1 MLIAWVFLY
10 LQKKVMMYNP
20 KLSEITPL
28 QCYKCG
34 NKQTAHRYYPTVQL
48 AIVECNKCEFRQV
61 LQKPIYDKLRIEWLK
76 YKLSQWE
83 IIHGLCKN

>member
-1 MLIAWVFLY
+1 MAGFFYIY
-10 LQKKVMMYNP
+10 KKKVMLYNP

-28 QCYKCG
+28 QCYNCG
-34 NKQTAHRYYPTVQL
+34 NKATKHRYFPTVQL
-48 AIVECNKCEFRQV
+48 AVVECDKCNFRQV
-61 LQKPIYDKLRIEWLK
+61 FQKPIYDRLRIEWLK